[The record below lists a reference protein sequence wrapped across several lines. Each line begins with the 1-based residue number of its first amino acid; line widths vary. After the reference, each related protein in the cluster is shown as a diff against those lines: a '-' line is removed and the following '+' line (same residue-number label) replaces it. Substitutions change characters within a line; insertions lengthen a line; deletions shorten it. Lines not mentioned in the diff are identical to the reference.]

1 MTNLAYIKYLRQ
13 TAIVL
18 KFSFPKNFKSYSSKR
33 LIRLYNGVGAAWM
46 PSVIRNIITWL
57 CRLLCDKAE
66 AAVLIHDFEFTREA
80 KSYYKFTKANLRL
93 AYNCF
98 RSKRLLVGICAAI
111 ICQLFGWS
119 AYKSGKEMLT
129 DGAS

>member
-1 MTNLAYIKYLRQ
+1 MVNLAYIKYLRQ
-13 TAIVL
+13 MAIAL

-33 LIRLYNGVGAAWM
+33 LVRLYNGVGAEWM
-46 PSVIRNIITWL
+46 PEWLRKVMTWL
-57 CRLLCDKAE
+57 VRLLCDKAE

-98 RSKRLLVGICAAI
+98 RSRRLLVGICAAV

-119 AYKSGKEMLT
+119 AYKSGKEMF
-129 DGAS
+129 GNGIS